1 MAIIEE
7 MSLVLSNIILK
18 QNQLRTIPVNFNL
31 DWFVGLQMIYSKM
44 MLIVITDI
52 FSFNLHISTKKQK
65 QKL

>member
-44 MLIVITDI
+44 VLIVITDI